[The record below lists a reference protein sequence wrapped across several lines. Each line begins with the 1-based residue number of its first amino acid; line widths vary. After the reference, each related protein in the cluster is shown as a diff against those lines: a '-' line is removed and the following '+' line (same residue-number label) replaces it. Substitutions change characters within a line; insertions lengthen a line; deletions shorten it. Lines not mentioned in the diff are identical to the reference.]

1 MKSRRTVFEHKGYK
15 LRSYTELM
23 WARLMDAI
31 DVFYL
36 YEPDLIQVEGCKYL
50 PDFYLPAADIYL
62 EVKGTYPTPEEK
74 AKAEQAHKAT
84 GRPVV
89 FLVSRPESDKNGFMN
104 CCIQAPGAQGWIDI
118 SLHDL
123 DQMYRAVAGELAWIK
138 ALISVREDDYD
149 WVRPIGEIMDEVL
162 LEMAG
167 RNAMESH
174 LRLTHKRVNEERSSI
189 ERETSI
195 AERGI
200 AWWRNRYFPKP
211 ITHRVVCADGSTQRG
226 VGARK

>member
-1 MKSRRTVFEHKGYK
+1 MKSRRTVFEHNGYK

-50 PDFYLPAADIYL
+50 PDFYLPAADFYL

-84 GRPVV
+84 GCPVV
-89 FLVSRPESDKNGFMN
+89 FLISRPESDKNGFMN
-104 CCIQAPGAQGWIDI
+104 CCIQAPGAKGWIDI

-123 DQMYRAVAGELAWIK
+123 DQMYRVVAGEIPWIK

-167 RNAMESH
+167 RSSMESH
-174 LRLTHKRVNEERSSI
+174 LRLVHKRVNEERSSV
-189 ERETSI
+189 ERTTSI
-195 AERGI
+195 AEQGLT
-200 AWWRNRYFPKP
+200 WWRNRYFPRGNDYIRIDAAGQK
-211 ITHRVVCADGSTQRG
+211 HRAL
-226 VGARK
+226 GATR

>member
-23 WARLMDAI
+23 WARLMDSI

-62 EVKGTYPTPEEK
+62 EVKGTYPTPEES

-89 FLVSRPESDKNGFMN
+89 FLVSRPESDGHGFMN
-104 CCIQAPGAQGWIDI
+104 CCIRAPGRNGWIDV

-123 DQMYRAVAGELAWIK
+123 DQMYRKVAGDMAWHK
-138 ALISVREDDYD
+138 ALLSVREDDLD
-149 WVRPIGEIMDEVL
+149 WVRPIGEIMDEVMH
-162 LEMAG
+162 EMFG
-167 RNAMESH
+167 RGPMESH
-174 LRLTHKRVNEERSSI
+174 LRLVHKRVNEARSSV

-195 AERGI
+195 AEQGL

>member
-1 MKSRRTVFEHKGYK
+1 MSNRRTVFEHKGYK

-62 EVKGTYPTPEEK
+62 EVKGTHPTEVEK
-74 AKAEQAHKAT
+74 SKAEQAHIAT

-89 FLVSRPESDKNGFMN
+89 FLVARPQSDRGGFMN
-104 CCIQAPGAQGWIDI
+104 CELLMPAKGGWFRG

-123 DQMYRAVAGELAWIK
+123 DQMYLSAAGDAAWTK
-138 ALISVREDDYD
+138 AILSVREDDLDY
-149 WVRPIGEIMDEVL
+149 VRHASDVLDEL
-162 LEMAG
+162 LQVMSG
-167 RNAMESH
+167 RSSMESH
-174 LRLTHKRVNEERSSI
+174 LRMHHMRINQQRSRGKREI
-189 ERETSI
+189 SI
-195 AERGI
+195 AEKGI
-200 AWWRNRYFPKP
+200 KFWRDRYFPKGTNP
-211 ITHRVVCADGSTQRG
+211 GSG
-226 VGARK
+226 AGEGARVMP